1 MQWARHVLDADVLD
15 IENLTEALKTSPYG
29 ACVYEA
35 GNDVVDH
42 QVVNVEYEGGITA
55 SITMS
60 ACKLCASPSE
70 FSDDNAVASLRG
82 NLRPKYQ
89 HPRHEGRTQR
99 RYGNVREYSPL
110 PLDILSFTIEADL
123 LLFAVRF

>member
-1 MQWARHVLDADVLD
+1 MLDADILD
-15 IENLTEALKTSPYG
+15 IENVTEALKTSPYG

-60 ACKLCASPSE
+60 ACKLRGSPSKY
-70 FSDDNAVASLRG
+70 SDDNAVTSLRG
-82 NLRPKYQ
+82 NLRSKYQ
-89 HPRHEGRTQR
+89 HSRHEGRTQR

-110 PLDILSFTIEADL
+110 PLDIPSFTIEADL